1 MGIGLSVDCVGQLM
15 LHCMLKV
22 VLMLF
27 DVPACVCMCAYERV
41 AQISQANTLSFFFV
55 LHLLPAST
63 SP

>member
-27 DVPACVCMCAYERV
+27 RLLFERLTCQHACACARMKG
-41 AQISQANTLSFFFV
+41 
-55 LHLLPAST
+55 
-63 SP
+63 